1 MIECPYQGAVDPQI
15 VADVSRELLD
25 MGCYEVSL
33 GDTIGAGTPGSFETM
48 LHKVLEQVD
57 VNEVAVHCHDTYG
70 QALANILISLQV
82 SFTVVFRR
90 SAT

>member
-57 VNEVAVHCHDTYG
+57 RFNPAHWKHAHSDVHW
-70 QALANILISLQV
+70 I
-82 SFTVVFRR
+82 RR
-90 SAT
+90 L